1 MLIRVN
7 ETTWV
12 PMDTITKIE
21 VGHANFFQQQKLR
34 FSVIVKTNGND
45 GYIDYTSYFDEKED
59 AIAEANRIAELVNDA
74 EAMT

>member
-21 VGHANFFQQQKLR
+21 VGHANFFQEQKLR
-34 FSVIVKTNGND
+34 FSVIVKTNDVDNYND
-45 GYIDYTSYFDEKED
+45 YITYFDTMED
-59 AIAEANRIAELVNDA
+59 AVAAANKIADTVNRAE
-74 EAMT
+74 MTT